1 MAELNSTPSR
11 ASGKHSK
18 KRVPLRVDLTAMV
31 DLAFLLI
38 TFFMLTTTLSK
49 RKIMQVAVPTKD
61 ATPMPDP
68 ETRTMSLCLGKN
80 NRLVWYLGMP
90 DKPLTV
96 PQQIGYGADLKKAV
110 KDLSDK
116 IYKSSG
122 KDIIVL
128 VKPSDHSIYANL
140 VETFDELNNQQV
152 QTYSLASIQPKDVER
167 LKQGGIY

>member
-49 RKIMQVAVPTKD
+49 RRIMQVSVPTKD
-61 ATPMPDP
+61 VTPMADP

-96 PQQIGYGADLKKAV
+96 PQQIGYGPDLQKAI
-110 KDLSDK
+110 KQLSDK
-116 IYKSSG
+116 IYKTSG
-122 KDIIVL
+122 KHIIVL
-128 VKPSDHSIYANL
+128 VKPSGHSVYANL

-152 QTYSLASIQPKDVER
+152 QTYTLASILPKDVGR
-167 LKQGGIY
+167 LKQEGIY